1 MLQQN
6 KQQYPFFEN
15 NHWKLFELPIEAKI
29 RLLHQIWVSFF
40 FGKKIQTLHQI
51 RFGVCFRVARPAGCH
66 LLLQGSLWWWVCFPC
81 QLRSEQTLSC
91 ITYIYIIIYIY
102 TYYII
107 EGVSR
112 PYIMVYIIWSNW
124 AFEVSMK
131 CWVLVWISSIWKHL
145 RRVSHEFFIRV
156 FVRYFLLHHLSH
168 EKRQALLSTESWLF
182 NRDPYNGL
190 QL

>member
-6 KQQYPFFEN
+6 KQQYPFFLKTIIEN
-15 NHWKLFELPIEAKI
+15 CL
-29 RLLHQIWVSFF
+29 S
-40 FGKKIQTLHQI
+40 
-51 RFGVCFRVARPAGCH
+51 
-66 LLLQGSLWWWVCFPC
+66 C
-81 QLRSEQTLSC
+81 QLKQKSGCYTRSEFHFFLAKKSKHFIRSDFVFVSESQGRLDATCFCKEACGDEYVSLANCVRSRLSAASHIC
-91 ITYIYIIIYIY
+91 YIY

-112 PYIMVYIIWSNW
+112 PYIIVYIIWSNW

-131 CWVLVWISSIWKHL
+131 CWVLVRISSILKHL